1 MTCKDCIHE
10 KACFAYNGGMA
21 RAASMGGK
29 AETKCGVFKN
39 KADFVELEAITAKTH
54 TCPLFHDKNC
64 VPMACGCGKVDMFTC
79 RRLYRAYYM
88 GCKAEA
94 ERIKA
99 KQQREEAGKTAKL
112 LGTSAKITI
121 IDECPEI
128 ETNPV
133 PLVTKNG
140 LF

>member
-1 MTCKDCIHE
+1 MTCKDCMHYEVCIRRQ
-10 KACFAYNGGMA
+10 NSISLDPM
-21 RAASMGGK
+21 
-29 AETKCGVFKN
+29 KCGYKCPEFKN
-39 KADFVELEAITAKTH
+39 KADFVELEAITDKTH
-54 TCPLFHDKNC
+54 TCPLFYDKNC
-64 VPMACGCGKVDMFTC
+64 VPMACACGRVDMPTC

-88 GCKAEA
+88 GCKSEA

-99 KQQREEAGKTAKL
+99 KQQREEAGKAAKL

-140 LF
+140 LL